1 MNGRAVGVVGH
12 FDQLDR
18 FLAAIRELRAS
29 GFDNLRVASP
39 VPRHEID
46 EALGRRESPV
56 RVFALVGGIVGA
68 IFGLGL
74 TINTSI
80 GYPHITGG
88 KPIVSMPAFVVIAF
102 ELTILFGAIGTL
114 LGLLINARFPRLHI
128 GPAFHPRFCQDQFGL
143 FVFCTPDEIE
153 STSQILRAAGAAEV
167 RQVEGDVEA

>member
-1 MNGRAVGVVGH
+1 MSGRVIGVVGH

-18 FLAAIRELRAS
+18 FLEAIHTFRAS
-29 GFDNLRVASP
+29 GFENLRVASP

-56 RVFALVGGIVGA
+56 RVFTLVGA
-68 IFGLGL
+68 ILGGTLGLGL

-80 GYPHITGG
+80 GYPLITGG
-88 KPIVSMPAFVVIAF
+88 KPIVSMPTFIVIAF

-114 LGLLINARFPRLHI
+114 LGLLVNARFPRLHI

-143 FVFCTPDEIE
+143 FVYCTSDEIE
-153 STSQILRAAGAAEV
+153 ATSHILRKAGAAEV
-167 RQVEGDVEA
+167 RQVDNDVED

>member
-29 GFDNLRVASP
+29 GLDNMRVASP
-39 VPRHEID
+39 VPHHEID

-56 RVFALVGGIVGA
+56 RVFALVGGIIGA

-88 KPIVSMPAFVVIAF
+88 KPIVSMPAFIVIAF

-114 LGLLINARFPRLHI
+114 LGLLVNARFPRLHI
-128 GPAFHPRFCQDQFGL
+128 GPAFHPRFCRDQFGL
-143 FVFCTPDEIE
+143 FVFCAPDEIE
-153 STSQILRAAGAAEV
+153 STAQILRKAGAAEV
-167 RQVEGDVEA
+167 RQVEDNVEA

>member
-1 MNGRAVGVVGH
+1 MNSRAVGVVGH

-18 FLAAIRELRAS
+18 FLSAIRELRAS

-56 RVFALVGGIVGA
+56 RVFTLVGGIIGA
-68 IFGLGL
+68 ILGLGL

-102 ELTILFGAIGTL
+102 ELTILFGGLSTVLGMLL
-114 LGLLINARFPRLHI
+114 LGRL
-128 GPAFHPRFCQDQFGL
+128 PRFWPSPAYDPRFSNDRFG
-143 FVFCTPDEIE
+143 VAVRCASGRGASV
-153 STSQILRAAGAAEV
+153 STILQASGAEEV
-167 RQVEGDVEA
+167 RA